1 MLQKEE
7 DVHDGKILN

>member
-7 DVHDGKILN
+7 LDL